1 MPSRFDLRRLF
12 KRDEDRDGQLV
23 KLPDLGDLCN
33 IPEPPLAPIVL
44 APSPPPDLGD
54 LINPILE
61 VEPCIPAP
69 GVYIPSVKN
78 MPDMGE
84 EGENWCIVEH
94 KLENGVH
101 KYGIK
106 SIDQAPPETRASAAM
121 SYREAVTNLQRMH
134 ELSKIMES

>member
-1 MPSRFDLRRLF
+1 MSSRFDLRRLF
-12 KRDEDRDGQLV
+12 KRDEDRDGVLM

-33 IPEPPLAPIVL
+33 TPEPPLAPIVL
-44 APSPPPDLGD
+44 IPSPPPDLGD

-61 VEPCIPAP
+61 EVPYTPAP
-69 GVYIPSVKN
+69 GTYIPSDKN

-106 SIDQAPPETRASAAM
+106 SIDQAPPETRASSAM
-121 SYREAVTNLQRMH
+121 SYREALINLARMDS
-134 ELSKIMES
+134 LARIMDI